1 MLSVVKPIFI
11 SIVSQRQEVLGD
23 EEGQRRRRQARSR
36 PPEEPQTAV
45 ASHPP
50 GKSSSTCLRLW
61 LPNSSRALKVLA
73 LNDQT

>member
-1 MLSVVKPIFI
+1 MLSVVKSILI
-11 SIVSQRQEVLGD
+11 SFVSQRQEVLGD

-36 PPEEPQTAV
+36 PPEEPPTAV

-61 LPNSSRALKVLA
+61 LPNSSKAFESFGPK
-73 LNDQT
+73 